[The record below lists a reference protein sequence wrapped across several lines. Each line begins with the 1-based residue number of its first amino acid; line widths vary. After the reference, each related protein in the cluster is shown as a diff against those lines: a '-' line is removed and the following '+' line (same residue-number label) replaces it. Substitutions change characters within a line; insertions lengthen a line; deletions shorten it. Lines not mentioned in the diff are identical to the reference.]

1 MEIEAS
7 INEIDKKIDESQ
19 RNEEVYELR
28 KKRTAL
34 EHFRLE
40 NLPFAERRK
49 EIKSLI
55 SDVVEKRIGSIR
67 SETATVFYQSF
78 LYAEVLLHYYLMG
91 APKS

>member
-7 INEIDKKIDESQ
+7 INEIDKKIAESQ

-49 EIKSLI
+49 EIITSEKQSRKKMQK
-55 SDVVEKRIGSIR
+55 VVK
-67 SETATVFYQSF
+67 
-78 LYAEVLLHYYLMG
+78 
-91 APKS
+91 